1 MESPDTL
8 LDPGASGVVG
18 AEVRVEFGMARAEVA
33 LRSASAAHAE
43 QLAAIDATLREARAY
58 PEVFV
63 GPLAHAY
70 DSEAIEFAER
80 AAVADLAV
88 RLGLAEQTV
97 RAQAHEAEV
106 LLHRCPRVWSAFRE
120 GDVPAPNARTVAEL
134 VDTLPTEAWAA
145 FEKGVLAAAA
155 TLAPA
160 RFRAMAR
167 NARERLM
174 PEEAAER
181 HERRAQERR
190 VFVDADLDGMCWL
203 TAYLPAETAHAAMTR
218 IDNAARSLAA
228 HPDETRTLAQL
239 RADIAG
245 DLLVGV
251 LGGTMSGPS
260 GGISVAVT
268 VPVMTLLGHG
278 EQPGYLDGYG
288 PIDAE
293 TARRLAG
300 HAPSFT
306 RLLTHPVTGA
316 VLDVDRTSY
325 RVPADL
331 KKWLAVRDGGC
342 TFPGCGR
349 STRDCDL
356 DHTTAWDDGGTTSA
370 ENLAHL
376 CRHHHRLKHHSS
388 WEVRHTVLGIEW
400 TSPTGAIRNADPPP
414 F

>member
-1 MESPDTL
+1 MNSPDTL
-8 LDPGASGVVG
+8 LDPGAFGVGG

-43 QLAAIDATLREARAY
+43 QLAAIDATLREARTY

-63 GPLAHAY
+63 GPVAHAH
-70 DSEAIEFAER
+70 DSEAIDFAER

-88 RLGLAEQTV
+88 RLGLAEQTI

-106 LLHRCPRVWSAFRE
+106 LLARCPRVWAAFRE
-120 GDVPAPNARTVAEL
+120 GDVSAPNARVVAEL
-134 VDTLPTEAWAA
+134 VDTLPAEASAA
-145 FEKGVLAAAA
+145 FEEKVLGAAS

-167 NARERLM
+167 NARERLA
-174 PEEAAER
+174 PEEATTR
-181 HERRAQERR
+181 HKRRVEERR
-190 VFVDADLDGMCWL
+190 VFVEADLDGMCWL

-228 HPDETRTLAQL
+228 RPDETRTLAQL

-245 DLLVGV
+245 DLLAGV
-251 LGGTMSGPS
+251 LGGPS

-268 VPVMTLLGHG
+268 VPVMTLLGRSD
-278 EQPGYLDGYG
+278 EPGSLDGYG
-288 PIDAE
+288 PIDPE

-306 RLLTHPVTGA
+306 RLLTHPVSGA

-342 TFPGCGR
+342 AFPGCGR

-356 DHTTAWDDGGTTSA
+356 DHTTAWEDGGTTA
-370 ENLAHL
+370 AGNLTHL
-376 CRHHHRLKHHSS
+376 CRHHHRLKHNSS
-388 WEVRHTVLGIEW
+388 WQVRQTSDGIEW
-400 TSPTGAIRNADPPP
+400 TSPTGSTRSADPPP

>member
-1 MESPDTL
+1 MESPATL
-8 LDPGASGVVG
+8 LDPSASGLPG

-43 QLAAIDATLREARAY
+43 QLAAIDATLREARAF

-63 GPLAHAY
+63 GPTAHAF
-70 DSEAIEFAER
+70 DSEAVEFAER

-106 LLHRCPRVWSAFRE
+106 LRARCPRVWAAFRE
-120 GDVPAPNARTVAEL
+120 GDVAAPNARAVAEL
-134 VDTLPTEAWAA
+134 VDTLPAEACAA
-145 FEKGVLAAAA
+145 FEESVLAAASM
-155 TLAPA
+155 LAPA
-160 RFRAMAR
+160 RFRTMAR
-167 NARERLM
+167 TVRERLLR
-174 PEEAAER
+174 EEATER
-181 HERRAQERR
+181 HERRVEERR
-190 VFVDADLDGMCWL
+190 VFVEADLDGMCWL
-203 TAYLPAETAHAAMTR
+203 TAYLPAEVAHSAMTR

-228 HPDETRTLAQL
+228 SPDETRTLAQL

-245 DLLVGV
+245 DLLAGV
-251 LGGTMSGPS
+251 LGGPS

-268 VPVMTLLGHG
+268 VPVMTLLGRG
-278 EQPGYLDGYG
+278 KQPGFLEGYG

-293 TARRLAG
+293 TARRIAG

-306 RLLTHPVTGA
+306 RLLTHPVTGV
-316 VLDVDRTSY
+316 VLDLDRTSY
-325 RVPADL
+325 RVPSDL

-342 TFPGCGR
+342 AFPGCGR

-356 DHTTAWDDGGTTSA
+356 DHTTAWEDGGTTA
-370 ENLAHL
+370 AGNLSHL
-376 CRHHHRLKHHSS
+376 CRHHHRLKHNSL
-388 WEVRHTVLGIEW
+388 WQVRQTSDGIEW
-400 TSPTGAIRNADPPP
+400 TSPTGSTRNADPPP